1 MDKMSE
7 ESRKKREQL
16 KEEYKEHYR
25 KMRETKERLRRA
37 RRTKS
42 ITDALRDMDTTE
54 LMHSFDDILFN
65 VKSRIA
71 SVEARLEVAM
81 DSLSEERDSVDDAQE
96 EELRKARA
104 KETLKQVKLEMGQ
117 LYNEIERH
125 ADSIRVDKTIGT
137 DKPEAGAPES
147 KPEPKENE
155 KSE

>member
-81 DSLSEERDSVDDAQE
+81 DSLSDERESVDDAQE

>member
-1 MDKMSE
+1 MSE
-7 ESRKKREQL
+7 DSRKNRERL

-25 KMRETKERLRRA
+25 KMRETKERLNRA

-71 SVEARLEVAM
+71 RAEARLEVAM
-81 DSLSEERDSVDDAQE
+81 ENLSGDDDRLENRQD

-104 KETLKQVKLEMGQ
+104 RETLKQVKLEMGQ

-125 ADSIRVDKTIGT
+125 ADSMRVDKTIGSEKPKST
-137 DKPEAGAPES
+137 DEE
-147 KPEPKENE
+147 KEN
-155 KSE
+155 SG